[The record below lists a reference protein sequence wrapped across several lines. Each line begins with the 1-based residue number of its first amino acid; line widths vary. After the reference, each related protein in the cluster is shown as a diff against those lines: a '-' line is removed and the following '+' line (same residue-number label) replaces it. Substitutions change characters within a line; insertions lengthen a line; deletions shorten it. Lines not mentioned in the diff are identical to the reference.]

1 MAGSAEEYDI
11 DLQTVIKALNVLMN
25 VSANDDLAVRIGQ
38 MPGCID
44 TLSRLQA
51 HKHAPLAVLAAR
63 CLINLTHSNPA
74 AASAADK
81 AGALNTAT
89 IWLLSVSST
98 AQSQA
103 RIKLGCWLL
112 GNLATAPDATCRA
125 KLLGAPGVIQ
135 RLVELLTPGSPEAII
150 VLSAQLLSSLAR
162 ESYTAQ
168 TLLAKAGAV
177 GALMQLVEAHSGSCL
192 EDGPS
197 QATLKCK

>member
-81 AGALNTAT
+81 A
-89 IWLLSVSST
+89 
-98 AQSQA
+98 
-103 RIKLGCWLL
+103 
-112 GNLATAPDATCRA
+112 
-125 KLLGAPGVIQ
+125 
-135 RLVELLTPGSPEAII
+135 II

-192 EDGPS
+192 EDDPS
-197 QATLKCK
+197 QATLKCKAA